1 MERASDDAKRAVE
14 KRRWPARLKR
24 RAGLRMNG
32 AALSRIRPR
41 SHLATGGDGVTIPDR
56 AAILATLL
64 MLAACGQ
71 PRSDDAMPP
80 PSPSTATA
88 APAVATLGGS
98 RFRLAG
104 RADAPALAAAV
115 ELARHGMSKVSA
127 TPAQSFRIMDGER
140 HVATLV
146 SGEGL
151 ARDASYLGCFTALV
165 QNKRASMVS
174 TIGSGEWEAETCGG
188 TIAVGILSIG
198 ETVAIGV
205 LAQAFSPN
213 AEAVEPVV
221 LQWDP
226 ATGGLSID
234 QALSKRASL
243 AGATSIDAIRRATT
257 TAAGNAGSAV
267 LPDDIRAFAR
277 RRDVCDHLRGENTE
291 TAEAVDRLERACRG
305 TDAEL
310 ARLRARHESDAA
322 VSTALAA
329 YDPQV
334 E

>member
-1 MERASDDAKRAVE
+1 
-14 KRRWPARLKR
+14 
-24 RAGLRMNG
+24 MNEV
-32 AALSRIRPR
+32 ALSRIRARP
-41 SHLATGGDGVTIPDR
+41 HFATEGDGVKIPDR
-56 AAILATLL
+56 AAMVATLL

-71 PRSDDAMPP
+71 SRSDDATPA
-80 PSPSTATA
+80 PSPSIAGA
-88 APAVATLGGS
+88 APAAATPTHP

-115 ELARHGMSKVSA
+115 ELAGHGMTEVRA
-127 TPAQSFRIMDGER
+127 TPAQSFQIMDGER

-146 SGEGL
+146 SGKGL
-151 ARDASYLGCFTALV
+151 ARDATYSGCFTALV
-165 QNKRASMVS
+165 QNKRASIVS

-188 TIAVGILSIG
+188 TIAVGILSVG
-198 ETVAIGV
+198 ETVAIGL

-221 LQWDP
+221 LRWDP

-243 AGATSIDAIRRATT
+243 AGATSLDAIRRAATT
-257 TAAGNAGSAV
+257 PAGNAGSAA
-267 LPDDIRAFAR
+267 LPDAVRAFAR

-305 TDAEL
+305 TDADL
-310 ARLRARHESDAA
+310 VRLRARHASDAA
-322 VSTALAA
+322 VSARLAA